1 MFLYSSLN
9 TIRKIKSRRTRW
21 AVHVARMGKKRN
33 MFRVLVGRP
42 EGKNQLEN
50 LGVPERKILK
60 WIFMD

>member
-1 MFLYSSLN
+1 
-9 TIRKIKSRRTRW
+9 
-21 AVHVARMGKKRN
+21 MGKKRN